1 MSRSR
6 AHETICESRS
16 TESTAPVGLPGL
28 FNHTIDASSTLSTS
42 SVATTRAPATVAPT
56 AYVGY
61 ATSGMTT
68 VSERPMFKPVGSHAT
83 ISFDPIVGRKP
94 TSVAPVRR
102 ASHCVQASRNSGSP
116 AVVG

>member
-1 MSRSR
+1 
-6 AHETICESRS
+6 
-16 TESTAPVGLPGL
+16 
-28 FNHTIDASSTLSTS
+28 
-42 SVATTRAPATVAPT
+42 
-56 AYVGY
+56 
-61 ATSGMTT
+61 
-68 VSERPMFKPVGSHAT
+68 MFKPVGSHAT